1 MGRDRAGRA
10 ARRRALPADRRAAI
24 PAHDC
29 WPRFLLVPAAEG
41 KPYPMTERALDPTA
55 LTEILREWLPRQRWY
70 AAKGRDVQ
78 NLTVSSYDVLAGGEP
93 ALHHAIVR
101 VDGDNY
107 QLFLGLQ
114 GGEVPHRIEHAVLGW
129 LPVDD
134 GRMVAVYDALHD
146 TELTAILLQ
155 RLTRLPDAVVPSNLP
170 SLVVQTEQSNTSLIF
185 GDELIL
191 KVFRRIS
198 PGINPD
204 FELTTAL
211 ARRGC
216 KRIPR
221 PLAYL
226 DTMVDGEPTTAAILT
241 EYLRTAVDG
250 WELAKTSVR
259 DLFAEADLHADEVGG
274 DFASEAY
281 RLGQATAEVHDD
293 LAAALPTAMFDASD
307 LRTIAAGMQERLSV
321 AMAEV
326 PALTRYADAFRETY
340 DALGRRPTKAEPI
353 PAQRIHG
360 DLHLGQVLRTEM
372 GWFLIDFEGEPA
384 RPLTERRLPDSP
396 LKDVAGM
403 LRSFDYAGR
412 QLLVLSD
419 TPPSPQLEYRAD
431 EWALRNRDAFCDGY
445 AVGLGIDPR
454 DDPVL
459 LRAFDADKIVYEV
472 MYEARHRPTWLPIPL
487 AAARHLAEM

>member
-1 MGRDRAGRA
+1 
-10 ARRRALPADRRAAI
+10 
-24 PAHDC
+24 
-29 WPRFLLVPAAEG
+29 
-41 KPYPMTERALDPTA
+41 MTERALDPRA

-70 AAKGRDVQ
+70 AAKGRDVR
-78 NLTVSSYDVLAGGEP
+78 NLTLSSYEVVAGGEP

-107 QLFLGLQ
+107 QLFLGLH
-114 GGEVPHRIEHAVLGW
+114 GEEVPHRIEHAVIGW
-129 LPVDD
+129 LPIADD

-146 TELTAILLQ
+146 TELTAILLD
-155 RLTRLPDAVVPSNLP
+155 RLIRLPDAVVPSKLQ
-170 SLVVQTEQSNTSLIF
+170 SLVVQAEQSNTSLIF
-185 GDELIL
+185 GHELIL

-226 DTMVDGEPTTAAILT
+226 ETSVEGEPTTAAILT

-281 RLGQATAEVHDD
+281 RLGQATAEVHAD
-293 LAAALPTAMFDASD
+293 LAAALPTSTFDSSD
-307 LRTIAAGMQERLSV
+307 LSTIAVGMHERLSA

-326 PALTRYADAFRETY
+326 PALAPYADAFSDAY
-340 DALGRRPTKAEPI
+340 DVLTRRPATAEPI
-353 PAQRIHG
+353 PMQRIHG

-384 RPLTERRLPDSP
+384 RPLAERRLPDSP
-396 LKDVAGM
+396 LRDVAGM
-403 LRSFDYAGR
+403 LRSFEYAAR
-412 QLLVLSD
+412 HMLVLSD

-445 AVGLGIDPR
+445 TVALGVDPR
-454 DDPVL
+454 DDPAL
-459 LRAFDADKIVYEV
+459 LRAFEADKIVYEV
-472 MYEARHRPTWLPIPL
+472 MYEARHRPSWLPIPL
-487 AAARHLAEM
+487 AGAHRLGEM

>member
-1 MGRDRAGRA
+1 
-10 ARRRALPADRRAAI
+10 
-24 PAHDC
+24 
-29 WPRFLLVPAAEG
+29 
-41 KPYPMTERALDPTA
+41 MTERALDPNA

-70 AAKGRDVQ
+70 AAKARDVH
-78 NLTVSSYDVLAGGEP
+78 NLAVSSYDVLAGGEP

-155 RLTRLPDAVVPSNLP
+155 RLTLLPDAVVPSNLQ
-170 SLVVQTEQSNTSLIF
+170 SLVVQAEQSNTSLIF

-204 FELTTAL
+204 FEVTTAL

-226 DTMVDGEPTTAAILT
+226 DTSVEGEPTTAAILT

-281 RLGQATAEVHDD
+281 RLGQATAEVHAD
-293 LAAALPTAMFDASD
+293 LAAALATVTFDSSE
-307 LRTIAAGMQERLSV
+307 LSGIAAGMHKRLSAAV
-321 AMAEV
+321 AEV
-326 PALTRYADAFRETY
+326 PDLAPYAEAFSATY
-340 DALGRRPTKAEPI
+340 DALAHRPATAEPI

-360 DLHLGQVLRTEM
+360 DLHLGQALRTEM

-384 RPLTERRLPDSP
+384 RPLAERRLPDSP
-396 LKDVAGM
+396 LRDVAGM
-403 LRSFDYAGR
+403 LRSFDYAAR
-412 QLLVLSD
+412 HMLVLSD
-419 TPPSPQLEYRAD
+419 TPVSPQLEYRAD
-431 EWALRNRDAFCDGY
+431 EWAQRNRDAFCDGY
-445 AVGLGIDPR
+445 AVGLGVDPR
-454 DDPVL
+454 DDPLL
-459 LRAFDADKIVYEV
+459 LRAFEADKIVYEV
-472 MYEARHRPTWLPIPL
+472 MYEAHHRPNWLPIAL
-487 AAARHLAEM
+487 AGARRLGEM

>member
-1 MGRDRAGRA
+1 
-10 ARRRALPADRRAAI
+10 
-24 PAHDC
+24 
-29 WPRFLLVPAAEG
+29 
-41 KPYPMTERALDPTA
+41 MTERALDPRA

-70 AAKGRDVQ
+70 AAKGRDVR
-78 NLTVSSYDVLAGGEP
+78 NLTLSSYEVVAGGEP

-107 QLFLGLQ
+107 QLFLGLH
-114 GGEVPHRIEHAVLGW
+114 GEEVPHRIEHAVIGW
-129 LPVDD
+129 LPIADD

-146 TELTAILLQ
+146 TELTAILLD
-155 RLTRLPDAVVPSNLP
+155 RLTRLPDAVVPTKLQ
-170 SLVVQTEQSNTSLIF
+170 SLVVQAEQSNTSLIF
-185 GDELIL
+185 GHELIL

-226 DTMVDGEPTTAAILT
+226 ETSVEGEPTTAAILT

-281 RLGQATAEVHDD
+281 RLGQATAEVHAD
-293 LAAALPTAMFDASD
+293 LAAALPTATFDSSD
-307 LRTIAAGMQERLSV
+307 LSTIAVGMRERLSA

-326 PALTRYADAFRETY
+326 PALAPYADALSDAY
-340 DALGRRPTKAEPI
+340 DVLARRPATAEPI
-353 PAQRIHG
+353 PMQRIHG

-384 RPLTERRLPDSP
+384 RPLAERRLPDSP
-396 LKDVAGM
+396 LRDVAGM
-403 LRSFDYAGR
+403 LRSFEYAAR
-412 QLLVLSD
+412 HMLVLSD
-419 TPPSPQLEYRAD
+419 NPPSPQLEYRAD

-445 AVGLGIDPR
+445 TVALGVDPR
-454 DDPVL
+454 DDPAL
-459 LRAFDADKIVYEV
+459 LRAFEADKIVYEV
-472 MYEARHRPTWLPIPL
+472 MYEARHRPSWLPIPL
-487 AAARHLAEM
+487 AGAHRLGEM

>member
-1 MGRDRAGRA
+1 
-10 ARRRALPADRRAAI
+10 
-24 PAHDC
+24 
-29 WPRFLLVPAAEG
+29 
-41 KPYPMTERALDPTA
+41 MTERALDPNA

-78 NLTVSSYDVLAGGEP
+78 DLTVSSYEVLSGGEP

-101 VDGDNY
+101 VDADNY
-107 QLFLGLQ
+107 QLFLGLH
-114 GGEVPHRIEHAVLGW
+114 GGEVPHRIEHAVIGW
-129 LPVDD
+129 LPIPDD

-146 TELTAILLQ
+146 TELTAIFLD
-155 RLTRLPDAVVPSNLP
+155 RLTRLPDAVVPSNLQ
-170 SLVVQTEQSNTSLIF
+170 SLVVQAEQSNTSLIF

-191 KVFRRIS
+191 KAFRRIS

-221 PLAYL
+221 PLAYFE
-226 DTMVDGEPTTAAILT
+226 TMVEGERTTAAILT

-250 WELAKTSVR
+250 WELAKTSIR

-281 RLGQATAEVHDD
+281 RLGQATAEVHAD
-293 LAAALPTAMFDASD
+293 LAAALPTATFDAFQLSS
-307 LRTIAAGMQERLSV
+307 IAAGMLERLF
-321 AMAEV
+321 AAAAEV
-326 PALTRYADAFRETY
+326 PALALYTDAFSNAY
-340 DALGRRPTKAEPI
+340 DALGYRPATDEPI

-384 RPLTERRLPDSP
+384 RPLAERRLPDSP
-396 LKDVAGM
+396 LRDVAGM
-403 LRSFDYAGR
+403 LRSFDYAAR
-412 QLLVLSD
+412 HMLVLSD

-445 AVGLGIDPR
+445 AGSRGVDPR

-459 LRAFDADKIVYEV
+459 LRAFEADKIVYEV
-472 MYEARHRPTWLPIPL
+472 MYEASHRPSWLPIPL
-487 AAARHLAEM
+487 AGARRLGEM

>member
-1 MGRDRAGRA
+1 
-10 ARRRALPADRRAAI
+10 
-24 PAHDC
+24 
-29 WPRFLLVPAAEG
+29 
-41 KPYPMTERALDPTA
+41 MTERALDPNA
-55 LTEILREWLPRQRWY
+55 LTEILRDWLPRQRWY
-70 AAKGRDVQ
+70 AAKGRDVR
-78 NLTVSSYDVLAGGEP
+78 NLTVSSYEVLAGGEP

-114 GGEVPHRIEHAVLGW
+114 GEEVPHRIEHAVIGW
-129 LPVDD
+129 LPIADD

-146 TELTAILLQ
+146 TELTAVLLD
-155 RLTRLPDAVVPSNLP
+155 RLTQLPDAVVPSNLQ
-170 SLVVQTEQSNTSLIF
+170 SLVVQAEQSNTSLIF

-226 DTMVDGEPTTAAILT
+226 ETLVEGEPTTAAILT

-274 DFASEAY
+274 DFAGESY
-281 RLGQATAEVHDD
+281 RLGQATAEVHAD
-293 LAAALPTAMFDASD
+293 LAAALPTATFDSSD
-307 LRTIAAGMQERLSV
+307 LSTIAVGMHERLSAAV
-321 AMAEV
+321 AEV
-326 PALTRYADAFRETY
+326 PALAPYADAFRDAY
-340 DALGRRPTKAEPI
+340 DVLARRPATAEPI
-353 PAQRIHG
+353 PTQRIHG

-384 RPLTERRLPDSP
+384 RPLAERRLPDSP
-396 LKDVAGM
+396 LRDVAGM
-403 LRSFDYAGR
+403 LRSFDYAAR
-412 QLLVLSD
+412 HMLVLSD
-419 TPPSPQLEYRAD
+419 TPPSPQLEYRAE

-445 AVGLGIDPR
+445 TGALGVDPR
-454 DDPVL
+454 DDPAL
-459 LRAFDADKIVYEV
+459 LHAFEADKIVYEV
-472 MYEARHRPTWLPIPL
+472 MYEARHRPSWLPIPL
-487 AAARHLAEM
+487 GGARRLGEM